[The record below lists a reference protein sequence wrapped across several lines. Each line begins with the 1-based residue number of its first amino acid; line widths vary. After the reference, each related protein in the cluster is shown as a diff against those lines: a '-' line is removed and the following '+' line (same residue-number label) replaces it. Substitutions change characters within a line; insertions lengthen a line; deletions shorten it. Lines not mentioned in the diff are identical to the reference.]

1 MTEPGENPY
10 QAPASGSE
18 PPDPDA
24 ASSIADQVAATAPST
39 IVRVAAAFAA
49 VLGLMVALSG
59 LQFAGAVRGAAAF
72 VPYTMMGLGALSI
85 VVAMKLYQTRAW
97 AAIGSA
103 VIGAVSTLGFL
114 VWVVLALGSG
124 VISFLAVLTVL
135 VAPAS
140 AVLAILSIGHCLRA
154 TRARERLYRELEQP

>member
-1 MTEPGENPY
+1 MTEPGHNPY
-10 QAPASGSE
+10 QAPSSGSE
-18 PPDPDA
+18 PPDPDGA
-24 ASSIADQVAATAPST
+24 ASIADQVAQTAPNT
-39 IVRVAAAFAA
+39 IVRVAAAFTA

-59 LQFAGAVRGAAAF
+59 LQFAGAVRGGAAF
-72 VPYTMMGLGALSI
+72 VPYAMMGVGVLSIFLGA
-85 VVAMKLYQTRAW
+85 KLYQTRAW
-97 AAIGSA
+97 AAIAAA
-103 VIGAVSTLGFL
+103 VLGGLLTLGFL

-140 AVLAILSIGHCLRA
+140 AVLAILSVGHCLRA

>member
-1 MTEPGENPY
+1 MTDEPRNPY

-18 PPDPDA
+18 PPDADPGA
-24 ASSIADQVAATAPST
+24 SIADQVAATAPST
-39 IVRVAAAFAA
+39 IVRVGAAFSA
-49 VLGLMVALSG
+49 VLGLMVGLSG

-72 VPYTMMGLGALSI
+72 VPYLMMGLGALSI
-85 VVAMKLYQTRAW
+85 FVAAKLYQTRAW
-97 AAIGSA
+97 AAIAAA
-103 VIGAVSTLGFL
+103 VLGGLLTLGFL